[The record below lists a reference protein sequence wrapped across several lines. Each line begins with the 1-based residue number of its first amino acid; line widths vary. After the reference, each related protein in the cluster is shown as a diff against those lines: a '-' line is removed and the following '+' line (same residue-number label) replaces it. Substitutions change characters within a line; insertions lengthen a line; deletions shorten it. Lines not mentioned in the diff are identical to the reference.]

1 MFIAMRKEKPS
12 KYMDKIADYTVKC
25 KCGHSVIFP
34 NKEDRII
41 CGWCGHYV
49 YKNDKARFKY
59 KLKEEINKNK
69 GDVKNENNED

>member
-1 MFIAMRKEKPS
+1 MNNKDIIKKCEQMFVRAR
-12 KYMDKIADYTVKC
+12 VKC

-49 YKNDKARFKY
+49 YKNDKAKFKY
-59 KLKEEINKNK
+59 KLKEEMNKK
-69 GDVKNENNED
+69 

>member
-1 MFIAMRKEKPS
+1 MFMAVKKEKPIQ
-12 KYMDKIADYTVKC
+12 YMDKIANYTIKC

-41 CGWCGHYV
+41 CSWCGHYV
-49 YKNDKARFKY
+49 YKNDKAKFKY

-69 GDVKNENNED
+69 GDVKNESKS